1 MNSKDYAIIAAKTL
15 DNKKGDDVLILDIE
29 NRSSIADYFI
39 LASASNERLLGALVE
54 QVEFEMEKEN
64 LFVKSIDGK
73 KESGWILMDYGDLII
88 SILTVEMRQKYNI
101 EKVWADCDTL
111 AWGE

>member
-1 MNSKDYAIIAAKTL
+1 MNSKDYAVLAAKTL
-15 DNKKGDDVLILDIE
+15 DNKKGDDILVLDIE

-39 LASASNERLLGALVE
+39 LASASNERLVGALVE
-54 QVEFEMEKEN
+54 QVEDELAKEG
-64 LFVKSIDGK
+64 LLVKSIDGK

-88 SILTVEMRQKYNI
+88 SVLTVEMREKYNI

-111 AWGE
+111 VWEE